1 VKKSKKAKPGPAGPV
16 GPTGPTG
23 PAGAGFG
30 LAGLTFVVQKG
41 PVTTVNSSVGQS
53 GTSVFNCPPGGVISS
68 VSVDLRLDLLGLSFM
83 STTSTGPGNLTVK
96 FTRDAQSGTPAQ
108 FVATV
113 ICLVPA

>member
-1 VKKSKKAKPGPAGPV
+1 M

-53 GTSVFNCPPGGVISS
+53 GTAVFNCPPGGVISS
-68 VSVDLRLDLLGLSFM
+68 VSVDLRLDLTGLSFM

-96 FTRDAQSGTPAQ
+96 FTRDVQSGTPAQ